1 MWPRAVS
8 SPPESDEA
16 DTSRTAAVIDVGSNS
31 VRLVVYKLDGRSIWT
46 VYNEKVLAGLGRD
59 LARTGKLSEA
69 GVDQAMI
76 ALRRFRAL
84 LDADPN
90 CQIYTAATAA
100 VREAQDGAAF
110 VKRVQAEAGISLDVI
125 TGEDEAYLAALGVAA
140 GDPVAHGVVG
150 DLGGSSLELT
160 RINHG
165 LPGVGATFKAGPFSL
180 TGPVGDAA
188 DRKAQ
193 IDVRL
198 AGCERFAAP
207 TFYCVG
213 GAWRNL
219 ALLHMKVANYPLEIV
234 HQFQLSAAEAL
245 DTARFISRQS
255 RDSLE
260 RIGGASRKRAETL
273 PYAAAVLGS
282 LIERLAV
289 RDVVF
294 SAYGVR
300 EGMLFRAMPE
310 SVQRE
315 DPLVAGVASLGG
327 RREEAEALGGALER
341 WLAPAFYALPP
352 HFGEE
357 RDRVMIA
364 AACRLAEL
372 GARLH
377 PDQRGTLTFEQV
389 LRAPIAG
396 QTHSE
401 RAFLAI
407 SAFARHTA
415 VAEPPEPG
423 LSRLLSSQG
432 QRRAMALGAAIRLG
446 CDLSGRNPALL
457 SYAAIRFDESR
468 VILTAEASKTDLLLG
483 EQTRRRAETLAK
495 ALGRSLEIRTQ

>member
-1 MWPRAVS
+1 MWPRAANALPMPDEAQVS
-8 SPPESDEA
+8 SA
-16 DTSRTAAVIDVGSNS
+16 AAVIDVGSNS
-31 VRLVVYKLDGRSIWT
+31 VRLVVYRLDGRSIWT

-59 LARTGKLSEA
+59 LTRTGRLSVA
-69 GVDQAMI
+69 GVDQAMT
-76 ALRRFRAL
+76 ALRRFRAM
-84 LDADPN
+84 LDANPD

-100 VREAQDGAAF
+100 VRDARDGPAF
-110 VKRVQAEAGISLDVI
+110 VERVREKTGFSLNVISGEHEAF
-125 TGEDEAYLAALGVAA
+125 LAALGVAA
-140 GDPVAHGVVG
+140 GDPAAHGVVG

-160 RINHG
+160 RIDHG
-165 LPGVGATFKAGPFSL
+165 APGEGATFKAGPFSL
-180 TGPVGDAA
+180 TTPLGDGAG
-188 DRKAQ
+188 RKAQ
-193 IDVRL
+193 IDQRL
-198 AGCERFAAP
+198 AGCERFAAS

-219 ALLHMKVANYPLEIV
+219 ALLHMKISNYPLEIV
-234 HQFQLSAAEAL
+234 HQFHLSAAEAL

-255 RDSLE
+255 KASLE

-282 LIERLAV
+282 LIERLSV

-300 EGMLFRAMPE
+300 EGMLFGAMPQ
-310 SVQRE
+310 SLRAQ
-315 DPLVAGVASLGG
+315 DPLIAGAAALGG
-327 RREEAEALGGALER
+327 RRAEAEALGGALER
-341 WLAPAFYALPP
+341 WLRPAFLALPTQ
-352 HFGEE
+352 FGEE

-377 PDQRGTLTFEQV
+377 PDQRGTLSFEQV

-396 QTHSE
+396 QTHPE

-407 SAFARHTA
+407 TAFARHTA

-432 QRRAMALGAAIRLG
+432 QRRAIALGAAIRLG

-457 SYAAIRFDESR
+457 SHAAIRIDETR
-468 VILTAEASKTDLLLG
+468 VILTADSNKTDLLLG
-483 EQTRRRAETLAK
+483 EQTRRRAETFAK
-495 ALGRSLEIRTQ
+495 ALGKGLEIRAS